1 MNKIDTTKM
10 PSDTMLQTI
19 IDYWFGDIALNKP
32 FDIQSVQMQR
42 WYGKDGKIDA
52 EIRERYEPTFHV
64 LSTHETKGSFHKRN
78 ALQQLAVIICLDQFP
93 RNMYRDTANM
103 YQSDEKALEL
113 CEVLVA
119 STGFSTLDAFKRMFA
134 TLPMMHA
141 EELDA
146 QRKMLEIFKGFVIEA
161 ELQNSPNVDFFRN
174 ALNFAQRHYDI
185 IDMFGRFPHRNE
197 ILGRQSSKAELR
209 FLETPDSSF

>member
-1 MNKIDTTKM
+1 
-10 PSDTMLQTI
+10 
-19 IDYWFGDIALNKP
+19 
-32 FDIQSVQMQR
+32 
-42 WYGKDGKIDA
+42 
-52 EIRERYEPTFHV
+52 
-64 LSTHETKGSFHKRN
+64 
-78 ALQQLAVIICLDQFP
+78 
-93 RNMYRDTANM
+93 
-103 YQSDEKALEL
+103 
-113 CEVLVA
+113 
-119 STGFSTLDAFKRMFA
+119 
-134 TLPMMHA
+134 MMHA